1 MAHYSKPVLIKQ
13 INNYYFLEIRILIAL
28 LSNMLSVML
37 NICLPS
43 KIKFYM
49 LQFFFYLYTN
59 YSNTKVSY
67 LI

>member
-43 KIKFYM
+43 KISFICSK
-49 LQFFFYLYTN
+49 FFFIC
-59 YSNTKVSY
+59 TKTIQT
-67 LI
+67 LKFHI